1 MNTINRK
8 NLNKGLRKRRSRAKF
23 AGTSERPRLSVFR
36 SNRYIYAQLIDDV
49 AGRTVMSASS
59 LKAGKSK
66 AKNKSSASREVGT
79 ALGEA
84 AVKAG
89 IKQAVFHKGPY
100 QYHGRVAEVAEGARA
115 AGLKI

>member
-1 MNTINRK
+1 MKAVRRK
-8 NLNKGLRKRRSRAKF
+8 NLNKGLRKKRSRAKF
-23 AGTSERPRLSVFR
+23 SGTAERPRLSVFR

-49 AGRTVMSASS
+49 KGLTMASASS
-59 LKAGKSK
+59 LKTSKSK
-66 AKNKSSASREVGT
+66 DKNKSSAAREVGT